1 MKKNFIFAL
10 GLLLVTGFSA
20 CSSEIEDGTTDIDSW
35 PMPYIEVEGRYT
47 YQHPCAMFNEN
58 DFTRVKTLLDEG
70 TAPQAVK
77 DEFEALKAS
86 AYTSTTY
93 VASPTEWIVRGDPTG
108 TGVES
113 ENYANA
119 MRDAAA
125 AYQMALLWK
134 LTGNTDYANASI

>member
-47 YQHPCAMFNEN
+47 YQHPCAMFNEA
-58 DFTRVKTLLDEG
+58 DFTRVKTMLEDG

-77 DEFEALKAS
+77 DEFETLKNS
-86 AYTSTTY
+86 TYTPTTY

-108 TGVES
+108 TGVDK
-113 ENYANA
+113 ENYPNA
-119 MRDAAA
+119 CVMHPQPIRWL
-125 AYQMALLWK
+125 YC
-134 LTGNTDYANASI
+134 GN

>member
-47 YQHPCAMFNEN
+47 YQHPCAMFNEA
-58 DFTRVKTLLDEG
+58 DFTRVKTMLEDG

-77 DEFEALKAS
+77 DEFETLKNMYLHS
-86 AYTSTTY
+86 
-93 VASPTEWIVRGDPTG
+93 
-108 TGVES
+108 
-113 ENYANA
+113 
-119 MRDAAA
+119 
-125 AYQMALLWK
+125 
-134 LTGNTDYANASI
+134 DYLCGISYGMDCQRRSNRYGSG